1 MNGSITFKQKEKT
14 FGVVGDLNEFNRVID
29 LLSEIGYKNS
39 TVYHISPKKIISDNA
54 IGNIDQLDQI
64 SYIYKLN
71 EIIFCAKN
79 NSAKEIITWM
89 STINNENI
97 EFKIA
102 QPDSSFLIGSN
113 SINSSGDV
121 YVLNINAISQEDK
134 KKKKKTFGFI
144 FRIALY
150 NLFSFTYFTF

>member
-1 MNGSITFKQKEKT
+1 
-14 FGVVGDLNEFNRVID
+14 
-29 LLSEIGYKNS
+29 
-39 TVYHISPKKIISDNA
+39 
-54 IGNIDQLDQI
+54 
-64 SYIYKLN
+64 
-71 EIIFCAKN
+71 
-79 NSAKEIITWM
+79 M

-102 QPDSSFLIGSN
+102 QPDSSLIGSN

-134 KKKKKTFGFI
+134 RKKRLFGFI

-150 NLFSFTYFTF
+150 NLFSFTYFIFKKKKKTIYV